1 MRQPSTIVSVKR
13 LNKEYLIRRNVEYKA
28 IDLKS
33 PKEIKKKYLNS
44 NKINMKKMRTNM
56 KFQEKIWIYIYFFFF
71 YKLNGLSKTVDWMKL
86 KGISKS

>member
-44 NKINMKKMRTNM
+44 NKINMKK
-56 KFQEKIWIYIYFFFF
+56 
-71 YKLNGLSKTVDWMKL
+71 
-86 KGISKS
+86 